1 MDGIIVMGR
10 PSGCNCNCGEDEECY
25 FGVID
30 GGTMAY
36 ATSSNSPTNG
46 FELGITAPTLNTA
59 THGPLGTGRI
69 KVFVIGQVVNTCV
82 AVHMPTGA
90 PWIDACV
97 DFLTAGGSIL
107 LVGEHTT
114 SGCLSVADRTAINTF
129 LSAVGSALRV
139 STGAVSLNTGDQLI
153 TGPSA
158 TLKKVFQHPLTLNA
172 CLIGHGGAGQVLNGT
187 AILQGTDGVTT
198 GNAISSEDLYLDPLN
213 PDVFGRVVFLCDT
226 NFFTSVVATRQNATF
241 LNNICGFTPCQV
253 TRWSASFASYSSSGI
268 YRNGLST
275 STLTV
280 AGFNSTV
287 NHVSSGAG
295 KSAHAVAL
303 SSTSYRWDLN
313 ANGRGGIESFCIDFD
328 LLMDN
333 TSTYVD
339 GGGLYVRP
347 KISVCVLHASG
358 YYTALDTPS
367 LTLEPAPTLSTAAFS
382 YSIGPITAADLALI
396 TGWPGAGAAPAIDA
410 SGAIG
415 TRYVHFG
422 LSFQFD
428 NATTATKSVFSIG
441 NISLKLDN
449 NCA

>member
-1 MDGIIVMGR
+1 MGR
-10 PSGCNCNCGEDEECY
+10 PSGCDCKCGEDEECY

-30 GGTMAY
+30 GGTMINV
-36 ATSSNSPTNG
+36 TSGNSPTNG
-46 FELGITAPTLNTA
+46 FELGITDATLNTA

-69 KVFVIGQVVNTCV
+69 KVFVIGQVTTICA
-82 AVHMPTGA
+82 AVYMPTGT

-107 LVGEHTT
+107 LVGEHT
-114 SGCLSVADRTAINTF
+114 SPACLGVADRTAINTF

-139 STGAVSLNTGDQLI
+139 STGAISLNTGDQLI

-158 TLKKVFQHPLTLNA
+158 TVKKVFQHPLTLNA
-172 CLIGHGGAGQVLNGT
+172 CRIGHGGAGQVLNGT
-187 AILQGTDGVTT
+187 AILQGTNGITT

-213 PDVFGRVVFLCDT
+213 PEVFGRVVFICDA

-241 LNNICGFTPCQV
+241 LNNMCGFTPCQV
-253 TRWSASFASYSSSGI
+253 TRWSASFANYSSSGI
-268 YRNGLST
+268 YTSGLST

-280 AGFNSTV
+280 ANFKSTV
-287 NHVSSGAG
+287 NHVSSGSG

-313 ANGRGGIESFCIDFD
+313 ANGNGGIESFCIDFD
-328 LLMDN
+328 LSMVN

-358 YYTALDTPS
+358 YYTALDAPS
-367 LTLEPAPTLSTAAFS
+367 FTLEPAPTASTAASS

-410 SGAIG
+410 SGAVG

-428 NATTATKSVFSIG
+428 DATTATKSVFDIG
-441 NISLKLDN
+441 NISLKMDN